1 MSKTIEITVSSQLK
15 SANTEK
21 DIELHS
27 GKKNRGKFK
36 HANEDIDQTKSH
48 LNVEFD
54 LLSRD
59 ELLEKH
65 YGEKIAKH
73 NRNNNSES
81 RRWDMEKFL
90 ATFEGKKV
98 KMKGKQTNN
107 ERWATASQIS
117 YFGSKDTLNPVL
129 DALRDAGAS
138 QQEIINVYAS
148 GYLEYIERHNE
159 RFPTLPIYHSDIH
172 FDETTPHGHDAIV
185 VMGHTEKGNPS
196 DSINNALGELYGYP
210 KNFEDRR
217 ANMER
222 YRTEND
228 MLIFDSIAPKLESL
242 ASNYGLDIKFE
253 PIRTGQE
260 ECLNMRE
267 YKLKKDLK
275 ADMSVI
281 RAREALAID
290 LRIRS
295 EKEAEKRSYELD
307 EREQMLNDKEAE
319 LELQRQEQLAR
330 EHELRKREEEVQK
343 QKEKLQKKEKL
354 LQSRLI
360 KYHAITTA
368 VSLAVF
374 KGDPKYEK
382 VYEHI
387 EKKGAFSVDPTF
399 LQEHLGNSIERA
411 EQGVRVK
418 HMGNKKFI
426 SQQVAQQEAQ
436 QEAEQSGPEL

>member
-1 MSKTIEITVSSQLK
+1 MSETIGITVSSQLK

-36 HANEDIDQTKSH
+36 HANEDIDRTRSH

-73 NRNNNSES
+73 NKNNNSES

-98 KMKGKQTNN
+98 KVKGKETNN

-117 YFGSKDTLNPVL
+117 YFGGKDTLNPVL
-129 DALRDAGAS
+129 DALREAGAS
-138 QQEIINVYAS
+138 EQEIINVYAS
-148 GYLEYIERHNE
+148 GYREYIERHNE

-222 YRTEND
+222 YRAEND
-228 MLIFDSIAPKLESL
+228 MLMFDSIAPKLESL
-242 ASNYGLDIKFE
+242 ASDYGLDIKFE
-253 PIRTGQE
+253 PIRTGHEDSLSVEEYKHKKELEKQE
-260 ECLNMRE
+260 NDFRE
-267 YKLKKDLK
+267 YTFNISMLL
-275 ADMSVI
+275 
-281 RAREALAID
+281 E
-290 LRIRS
+290 
-295 EKEAEKRSYELD
+295 EKENKLH
-307 EREQMLNDKEAE
+307 ERERELNDKQADLEQIEASQIAIDKALREKEEE
-319 LELQRQEQLAR
+319 LKKKEEELK
-330 EHELRKREEEVQK
+330 KRE
-343 QKEKLQKKEKL
+343 KEIQQQEKTIAAEKSILKK
-354 LQSRLI
+354 
-360 KYHAITTA
+360 HNAVATA
-368 VSLAVF
+368 VSLAVL
-374 KGDPKYEK
+374 KGDSKFPNIYKK
-382 VYEHI
+382 I
-387 EKKGAFSVDPTF
+387 EKEGVSWVDPYK
-399 LQEHLGNSIERA
+399 LQAVLTDSISRADAGKRAQHLGDET
-411 EQGVRVK
+411 
-418 HMGNKKFI
+418 FI
-426 SQQVAQQEAQ
+426 NRQIAIQEAKYD
-436 QEAEQSGPEL
+436 GPEL

>member
-1 MSKTIEITVSSQLK
+1 MSETIGITVSSQLK

-36 HANEDIDQTKSH
+36 HANEDIDRTRSH

-73 NRNNNSES
+73 NRNNNSKS

-98 KMKGKQTNN
+98 KVKGKETNN

-117 YFGSKDTLNPVL
+117 YFGGKDTLNPVL
-129 DALRDAGAS
+129 DALREAGAS
-138 QQEIINVYAS
+138 EQEIINAYAS
-148 GYLEYIERHNE
+148 GYREYIERHNE

-222 YRTEND
+222 YRAEND
-228 MLIFDSIAPKLESL
+228 TLMFDSIAPKLEGL
-242 ASNYGLDIKFE
+242 ASDYGLDIKFE
-253 PIRTGQE
+253 PIRIGQE
-260 ECLNMRE
+260 DSLSVEE
-267 YKLKKDLK
+267 YKHKKDLESQEK
-275 ADMSVI
+275 AI
-281 RAREALAID
+281 RERENLFDEIKYKTTRR
-290 LRIRS
+290 L
-295 EKEAEKRSYELD
+295 EKRENELNT
-307 EREQMLNDKEAE
+307 RE
-319 LELQRQEQLAR
+319 LELNLREDNIKQQEQALLVR
-330 EHELRKREEEVQK
+330 EHEIREREKKAKEKEESLKR
-343 QKEKLQKKEKL
+343 KEKLMNDKL
-354 LQSRLI
+354 KQHNAVS
-360 KYHAITTA
+360 TA
-368 VSLAVF
+368 VSLAVL
-374 KGDPKYEK
+374 KGDSKYK
-382 VYEHI
+382 KLYEHI
-387 EKKGAFSVDPTF
+387 EKHGAISVNPKY
-399 LQEHLGNSIERA
+399 LQEHLGKSIERA
-411 EQGVRVK
+411 DRGQRAQRLGDK
-418 HMGNKKFI
+418 TFI
-426 SQQVAQQEAQ
+426 NRQIAI
-436 QEAEQSGPEL
+436 QEAEYDGPEL